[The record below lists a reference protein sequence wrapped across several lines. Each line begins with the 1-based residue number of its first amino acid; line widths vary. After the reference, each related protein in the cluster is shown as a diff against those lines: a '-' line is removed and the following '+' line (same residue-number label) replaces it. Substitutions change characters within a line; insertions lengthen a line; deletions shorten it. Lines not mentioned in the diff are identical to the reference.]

1 MVVDLM
7 KIIDSKIYFNGSFSL
22 IRPEWLKNEFGF
34 LTGEKI
40 KIAVID
46 SGCDKVITT
55 DSRIVKG
62 ISFIGDEEGFTFEQ
76 NDDYF
81 DKLGHGTACIDIIL
95 QIAPAVEI
103 IPIKVFNSSLETS
116 IEIIVAA
123 INYAIDYG
131 VDLINLS
138 LGTKLSEALYP
149 LYVVCEKAKQKN
161 IIIVSANGNL
171 DNNSYPAIFEN
182 VISISSTYTESKFD
196 FLYNSGDAVEC
207 LADGYPT
214 NALGLNG
221 RRQAL
226 GGNSFASPI
235 VTGIVTLLV
244 EKFSSKDL
252 DCIRQLLEK
261 YSINNKKSSGRRK

>member
-1 MVVDLM
+1 MVVDTMLITDN
-7 KIIDSKIYFNGSFSL
+7 KTYFNGSFSL
-22 IRPEWLKNEFGF
+22 VRPEWMKNEFDP
-34 LTGEKI
+34 LTGDNI

-46 SGCDKVITT
+46 SGCDKFIAN
-55 DSRIVKG
+55 DSRVVKG
-62 ISFIGDEEGFTFEQ
+62 ISFISDKEGFIFEK

-95 QIAPAVEI
+95 QIATAAEI
-103 IPIKVFNSSLETS
+103 LPIKVFNSRLETS

-149 LYVVCEKAKQKN
+149 MYVVCEKAKQKN

-182 VISISSTYTESKFD
+182 VISVCSTHTESKFD

-207 LADGYPT
+207 FADGYPK
-214 NALGLNG
+214 NALVLNG
-221 RRQAL
+221 KRQPMN
-226 GGNSFASPI
+226 GNSFASPI
-235 VTGIVTLLV
+235 ICGIIALLI
-244 EKFSSKDL
+244 E
-252 DCIRQLLEK
+252 
-261 YSINNKKSSGRRK
+261 KSSHRSIDSIREKLFEFSMQNIIPQS

>member
-1 MVVDLM
+1 MPITED
-7 KIIDSKIYFNGSFSL
+7 KKYFNGSFSL
-22 IRPEWLKNEFGF
+22 IRPEWLKTEFGP
-34 LTGEKI
+34 LSGEKI

-46 SGCDKVITT
+46 SGCDKFIAE

-62 ISFIGDEEGFTFEQ
+62 ISFIGDEEGFVFEKG
-76 NDDYF
+76 DDYF

-116 IEIIVAA
+116 IGIIVAA
-123 INYAIDYG
+123 INYAINCG

-149 LYVVCEKAKQKN
+149 LYAVCERAKQKN
-161 IIIVSANGNL
+161 IIIASANANL

-182 VISISSTYTESKFD
+182 VISVSSTHTENKFD

-207 LADGYPT
+207 LADGFPS
-214 NALGLNG
+214 NALVLNG
-221 RRQAL
+221 KRQPMN
-226 GGNSFASPI
+226 GNSFAAPI
-235 VTGIVTLLV
+235 ISGIASLFIQKYGKLSLHDARRLL
-244 EKFSSKDL
+244 KRFSTD
-252 DCIRQLLEK
+252 
-261 YSINNKKSSGRRK
+261 GRIPT

>member
-1 MVVDLM
+1 MPITDN
-7 KIIDSKIYFNGSFSL
+7 KIYFTGSFSVV
-22 IRPEWLKNEFGF
+22 RPEWMKNEFGSF
-34 LTGEKI
+34 TGEKI

-46 SGCDKVITT
+46 SGCDKFIAN
-55 DSRIVKG
+55 DSRIGKG
-62 ISFIGDEEGFTFEQ
+62 ISFISDKEGFIFEK

-95 QIAPAVEI
+95 QIATAAEI
-103 IPIKVFNSSLETS
+103 LPIKVFNSRLETS

-149 LYVVCEKAKQKN
+149 MYVVCEKAKQKN

-182 VISISSTYTESKFD
+182 VISVSSTHTENKFD

-207 LADGYPT
+207 LADGFSK

-235 VTGIVTLLV
+235 ICGIIALLMEKSV
-244 EKFSSKDL
+244 HQGIDSIREELSKFSTHDIVPRSNA
-252 DCIRQLLEK
+252 I
-261 YSINNKKSSGRRK
+261 S

>member
-1 MVVDLM
+1 MSLTDN
-7 KIIDSKIYFNGSFSL
+7 KIYFDGSFSL
-22 IRPEWLKNEFGF
+22 VRPGWLKNEFGP

-46 SGCDKVITT
+46 SGCDKLITN

-62 ISFIGDEEGFTFEQ
+62 ISFIGDKEGFIFEKS
-76 NDDYF
+76 DDYF

-95 QIAPAVEI
+95 QIAPSVEI
-103 IPIKVFNSSLETS
+103 LPIKVFNSRLETS

-123 INYAIDYG
+123 ISYAIDYG

-149 LYVVCEKAKQKN
+149 LYAVCEKAKCKN

-182 VISISSTYTESKFD
+182 VISVSSTHTESKFD
-196 FLYNSGDAVEC
+196 FLYNPGDAVEC
-207 LADGYPT
+207 LADGFPN

-221 RRQAL
+221 RRQPL
-226 GGNSFASPI
+226 SGNSFASPI
-235 VTGIVTLLV
+235 ICGIIALLI
-244 EKFSSKDL
+244 EKSTNRGIDSIRGELSKFSMYDIVPK
-252 DCIRQLLEK
+252 I
-261 YSINNKKSSGRRK
+261 

>member
-1 MVVDLM
+1 MPIADNT
-7 KIIDSKIYFNGSFSL
+7 IYFDGSFSL
-22 IRPEWLKNEFGF
+22 IRPEWLKNEFGPS
-34 LTGEKI
+34 TGKKI

-46 SGCDKVITT
+46 SGCDKFINN

-62 ISFIGDEEGFTFEQ
+62 ISFIGDKGGFVFEQ
-76 NDDYF
+76 SDDYF

-95 QIAPAVEI
+95 QIAPSVEI
-103 IPIKVFNSSLETS
+103 LPIKVFDSRLETS

-149 LYVVCEKAKQKN
+149 MYAVCEKAKQKK

-182 VISISSTYTESKFD
+182 VISVSSIHTENKFD
-196 FLYNSGDAVEC
+196 FVYNSEDAVEC
-207 LADGYPT
+207 LADGYPN

-221 RRQAL
+221 RRQPL
-226 GGNSFASPI
+226 SGNSFASPI
-235 VTGIVTLLV
+235 ICGIIAL
-244 EKFSSKDL
+244 
-252 DCIRQLLEK
+252 LLEK
-261 YSINNKKSSGRRK
+261 SDNRGIYSIRGELSKFSMNDIVSRM